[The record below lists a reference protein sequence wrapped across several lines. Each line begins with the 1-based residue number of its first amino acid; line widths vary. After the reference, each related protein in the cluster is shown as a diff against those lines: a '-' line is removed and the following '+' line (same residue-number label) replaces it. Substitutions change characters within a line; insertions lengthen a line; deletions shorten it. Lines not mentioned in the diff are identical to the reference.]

1 MLGNEFFAKVSDK
14 SYLKGKCGVC
24 EYKDIC
30 GGCRTSALFFTGD
43 VLGPDP
49 QCAYIPKALRE
60 K

>member
-1 MLGNEFFAKVSDK
+1 MQSSKFFEEVRGKA
-14 SYLKGKCGVC
+14 YLKGKCGVC

-43 VLGPDP
+43 ILGPDP